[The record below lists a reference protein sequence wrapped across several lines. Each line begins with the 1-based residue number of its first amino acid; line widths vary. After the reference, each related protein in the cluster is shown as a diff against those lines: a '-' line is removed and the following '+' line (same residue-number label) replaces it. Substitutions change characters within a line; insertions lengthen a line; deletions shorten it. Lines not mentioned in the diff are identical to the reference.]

1 MGSGDSSH
9 FALIIG
15 DQSHMKKTIAI
26 VSPSPV
32 PFVTGGIEN
41 LTWSLVDYLNR
52 QGRGHAE
59 LIKVPSPEGDFA
71 ALIDSYERFSNL
83 RLDHFNCVVTVKY
96 PAWMLLH
103 GNHAVYMAHRLRGL
117 YDTYHFSG
125 LPIELSGRAPPELRK
140 LWELA
145 QRREL
150 DRSALPELFARSREA
165 IAAGHENHWTALPS
179 PLVRAVVHRLDA
191 IGMQGV
197 RRFLAISRTVAER
210 QDYFPEV
217 QPVEV
222 AVPPSGLTPARPR
235 RQDYLFTV
243 SRLDGP
249 KRIDLLIQAM
259 RFVRGDIRLLIAGTG
274 PQSEALQQLAKD
286 DPRIEFLGY
295 VGDEFLAE
303 YYANS
308 LAVVFVPLDEDL
320 GLITLEAMSCGKP
333 VITVSDAGGPT
344 EFVEHGVTGWVAQ
357 PSPAHLA
364 EAIQAA
370 IEDPKRTADM
380 GLKASDRI
388 ASTISWGRV
397 AAAVTG
403 ETAESPT
410 SANAAGMLRSRRIL
424 VLSTFPV
431 FPPLGGGQA
440 RIYHLWRRI
449 SRHHD
454 VTILALTQHGA
465 EAEDKTIAPG
475 LRQIVVPIT
484 AAQQAH
490 ERNIS
495 SGLDWHPASDVAFAM
510 APEHTPE
517 FRHWC
522 LKLLPATDLLVASHP
537 YAAAAVRD
545 LELPE
550 LWYEAHNHE
559 QPMKKR
565 MYGDAKGAKDAA
577 ACIED
582 LERWLCAQS
591 STILV
596 VSDEDERSLA
606 KQHCVPQAKFVR
618 APNGVD
624 LESVHFRS
632 QEMRGSLR
640 RRLGLSRPMGV
651 LLASWHGPNLEA
663 VETLLESAPQLAD
676 VDFCVIGSAAGAF
689 KDRKLPPNVHM
700 LGSVSDAEK
709 DVLLGAAD
717 VALNPMQ
724 SGGGSNLKLLD
735 YMAAGAPVIT
745 SAFGARGTGLGE
757 GEAWI
762 YDAGGLV
769 DTIRSALHCESTEL
783 NIRVSRARRLV
794 EQRFS
799 WDVVAATLQSRLQE
813 QAADPATAE
822 SS

>member
-1 MGSGDSSH
+1 
-9 FALIIG
+9 
-15 DQSHMKKTIAI
+15 MKKTIAI

-52 QGRGHAE
+52 QGRWHAE

-83 RLDHFNCVVTVKY
+83 RLDHFDKVVTVKY

-103 GNHAVYMAHRLRGL
+103 GDHVVYMAHRLRGL

-125 LPIELSGRAPPELRK
+125 QPVELPGRAPTEVRK

-145 QRREL
+145 LRRDL
-150 DRSALPELFARSREA
+150 DRSALPELFARSREVL
-165 IAAGHENHWTALPS
+165 AAGGEQHWTALPG
-179 PLVRAVVHRLDA
+179 PLVRAVVHGLDA

-210 QDYFPEV
+210 HDYFPEA
-217 QPVEV
+217 QSVEV
-222 AVPPSGLTPARPR
+222 AVPPSGLMPVRPR

-249 KRIDLLIQAM
+249 KRIDLLIRAM
-259 RFVRGDIRLLIAGTG
+259 RSVHGNIRLLIAGTG
-274 PQSEALQQLAKD
+274 PQLGALQELAKD

-295 VGDEFLAE
+295 VGDDSLAE
-303 YYANS
+303 YYANA
-308 LAVVFVPLDEDL
+308 LAVVFVPFDEDL

-333 VITVSDAGGPT
+333 VITVTDAGGPT
-344 EFVEHGVTGWVAQ
+344 EFVEHDITGWVAQ
-357 PSPAHLA
+357 PSPEHLA
-364 EAIQAA
+364 GAIQAA
-370 IEDPKRTADM
+370 IDDPVKAAAM
-380 GLKASDRI
+380 GLEASSRI
-388 ASTISWGRV
+388 ASTIGWDRV
-397 AAAVTG
+397 ASAVTG
-403 ETAESPT
+403 EVVENPNSTNDIRT
-410 SANAAGMLRSRRIL
+410 TGSRRIL

-431 FPPLGGGQA
+431 FPPMGGGQA

-465 EAEDKTIAPG
+465 EAEDRTIAPG

-484 AAQQAH
+484 AAQLAH
-490 ERNIS
+490 ERGIS
-495 SGLDWHPASDVAFAM
+495 SHLDWHPASDVAFAM

-517 FRHWC
+517 FRRRC
-522 LKLLPATDLLVASHP
+522 LELLPNTDLLVASHP
-537 YAAAAVRD
+537 YAAAAVRG

-559 QPMKKR
+559 QPMKR
-565 MYGDAKGAKDAA
+565 AMYGDARGATDAV

-606 KQHCVPQAKFVR
+606 KQHGIPQARFVR

-632 QEMRGSLR
+632 LEARASLR
-640 RRLGLSRPMGV
+640 RRLGLSRPMGSM
-651 LLASWHGPNLEA
+651 LASWHGPNLEA
-663 VETLLESAPQLAD
+663 VESLLEAAKQLAE

-689 KDRKLPPNVHM
+689 KDRKLPSNVHM

-717 VALNPMQ
+717 IALNPMR

-735 YMAAGAPVIT
+735 YMAAGAPVVT
-745 SAFGARGTGLGE
+745 SAFGARGTGLGDA
-757 GEAWI
+757 EAWV
-762 YDAGGLV
+762 YTGDGLV
-769 DTIRSALHCESTEL
+769 EAISNALQAESAEL
-783 NIRVSRARRLV
+783 DARVSRARRLV

-799 WDVVAATLQSRLQE
+799 WDVVAATILVRLQE
-813 QAADPATAE
+813 RATPPIADLAE
-822 SS
+822 SN